1 MVLVALCTTTGHTLN
16 TACVVLGLASQPRGV
31 KRLTPL
37 GWRVLTHAETVCLV
51 LGFVPYPISGRHAC
65 MHLQHPIYSAQPAVL
80 GTRGGG
86 GGGGEVPHHK
96 LIFVQCDIQESN
108 VTRVHKGTNGSDL
121 A

>member
-1 MVLVALCTTTGHTLN
+1 MQKRCVLYW
-16 TACVVLGLASQPRGV
+16 VLYHILFQAGM
-31 KRLTPL
+31 
-37 GWRVLTHAETVCLV
+37 
-51 LGFVPYPISGRHAC
+51 HAC
-65 MHLQHPIYSAQPAVL
+65 TFNTPYTALNQRSWGP
-80 GTRGGG
+80 GGGG